1 MTDSPHTQLLHTAL
15 DALHAFAEEV
25 AGVHAENALS
35 TDSALEAD
43 APLSEHTEPVTDW
56 DVHLQHLRAQYE
68 VQCAE
73 LSRWQAA
80 VQQATEK
87 QQQTRTQEA
96 VSEWSE
102 ERDRL
107 REELRQL
114 RERQQ
119 RIVEQ
124 SIRLN
129 TEWQDWK
136 AFRDRVL
143 VGAAARARR
152 MREQQQGTRRRGHS
166 GDTTTLSA
174 QRTADREAHALL
186 EMERDNAA
194 VQASAD
200 RLREELQARRAQ
212 EKERIRREPHLHA
225 LLKQVAQWEA
235 QSEQCTW
242 QLAHMEQAR
251 AALERVTRLAIH
263 RMRPPDTYGASPEP
277 AGAPHLAAM
286 RRVLTALLAHGGRL
300 QREQLLREIAGDAE
314 GAAMAKHALGAL
326 HEATLL
332 RVDTAGMVHL
342 W

>member
-1 MTDSPHTQLLHTAL
+1 MTDAPYTQRFHTAL
-15 DALHAFAEEV
+15 DPLHAFAEEL
-25 AGVHAENALS
+25 AGVHAEDALS
-35 TDSALEAD
+35 TNSALEAD
-43 APLSEHTEPVTDW
+43 APLSEHAEPIADW
-56 DVHLQHLRAQYE
+56 DAHLQHLRAQYE
-68 VQCAE
+68 FQCAE

-80 VQQATEK
+80 VQQATE
-87 QQQTRTQEA
+87 QERQTRRQEA

-114 RERQQ
+114 REQQQ

-124 SIRLN
+124 CIRLN
-129 TEWQDWK
+129 TEWQDWQ

-143 VGAAARARR
+143 VGAAARARQ
-152 MREQQQGTRRRGHS
+152 MREPYGARRVGHS
-166 GDTTTLSA
+166 GDTTTPPT
-174 QRTADREAHALL
+174 QRAAHREVHVLL

-194 VQASAD
+194 VQASVD

-212 EKERIRREPHLHA
+212 EKERIRREPHLRA

-235 QSEQCTW
+235 QSEQCTR
-242 QLAHMEQAR
+242 QLAQMEQAR
-251 AALERVTRLAIH
+251 TALERVTRLAIH
-263 RMRPPDTYGASPEP
+263 RMRPPDTCGDSPEP

-300 QREQLLREIAGDAE
+300 QRGQLLREIAGDAE
-314 GAAMAKHALGAL
+314 GAAMTEHALGAL